1 MSAISHR
8 GCIPLGSFGM
18 KSPPSTPF
26 LLVSWKFLF
35 LSVPLQIFLCIYTN
49 PKELDEGADGGLDGR
64 SFRMI
69 AIVG

>member
-1 MSAISHR
+1 
-8 GCIPLGSFGM
+8 M

-49 PKELDEGADGGLDGR
+49 PKELDEGVDGGLDGR